1 IPPSFDSRTSKNK
14 RLTRRAWNS
23 FIAALSSA
31 HPCPFRRLAGVT
43 ARFRISAS
51 SPACRPTMK
60 PLTLRPSSL
69 TSATTPLQPSNSLT
83 PHSVHCAASKDPFRI
98 SVAAAA
104 SVLRNARIVEAV
116 GRGMVSAPMRRV
128 PFPQNLRVRPSHVI
142 RIQRKRICELPRR
155 HSVPRHS
162 RDSYPQEAGNQFEAF
177 IQDFARFPFL
187 LLEHAIHITRSP
199 RDLFTPRKLARRSS
213 PIEKLQ
219 RSAFRRPLPKPSPW
233 SNQCVIR

>member
-1 IPPSFDSRTSKNK
+1 MPPPLDSRTSKNK

-104 SVLRNARIVEAV
+104 SVSRNARIVEALGLRIV
-116 GRGMVSAPMRRV
+116 LATIGCTLPE
-128 PFPQNLRVRPSHVI
+128 NLSVRPPHVI
-142 RIQRKRICELPRR
+142 CIQSQCVR
-155 HSVPRHS
+155 
-162 RDSYPQEAGNQFEAF
+162 EAA
-177 IQDFARFPFL
+177 L
-187 LLEHAIHITRSP
+187 LQCFQSEPSDH
-199 RDLFTPRKLARRSS
+199 
-213 PIEKLQ
+213 
-219 RSAFRRPLPKPSPW
+219 RRPHG
-233 SNQCVIR
+233 